1 MVCRKTQV
9 EIAVAAGVIILI
21 CLSLTLTMVGLLRY
35 IYNVEDTPLVKKDD
49 LILAGNVFQAV
60 TLFGT
65 LGILYT
71 AKEIGE
77 IHMLLGFPILVNL
90 IIILY
95 VTNMAN
101 PTIAGEWTAIVFLV
115 IDALLKLVAVLVGY
129 GVCSVN
135 EVPQALS
142 SMATTILGG
151 RKR

>member
-142 SMATTILGG
+142 SMATTLLGG
-151 RKR
+151 RRR